1 MMDRNI
7 EIRKKLVA
15 SCRRIVIKA
24 GTRLLTDPEALAV
37 LIRQIKTVRD
47 SGIQVLLVSS
57 GAVGTGMRSLGLK
70 KRPRRLSEVQALAA
84 IGQIRLMSV
93 YEAECEKLG
102 FKAAQILLTAED
114 LRSRERH
121 LNALNCIESLLAQDV
136 LPIINENDPVSVDE
150 LKFGDNDI
158 LAALLASMTRSDLAI
173 ILTTVDGLMR
183 PNPDGSLGERIS
195 LVEGV
200 TDEQRNMANG
210 TDDSSMSI
218 GGMKSKLRCAE
229 ILNSAGECLWI
240 ASGKDAHVIE
250 RIFNGE
256 DVGTVF
262 IPHHR
267 TKVESR
273 KRWLATFAK
282 PSGKIIIDS
291 GAVRALATHGS
302 SLLPAGM
309 KFVQGTFK
317 RGSIVEVCSLEGEL
331 IAKGLTN
338 FSSEDCMKLIGCQSS
353 EIHDILRCDADSEII
368 HRNNMA
374 VLKAD

>member
-1 MMDRNI
+1 MDKNLQ
-7 EIRKKLVA
+7 IRKKLVS
-15 SCRRIVIKA
+15 SCKRIVIKA
-24 GTRLLTDPEALAV
+24 GTRLLTDHEALAI
-37 LIRQIKTVRD
+37 LIRQIKSVRD
-47 SGIQVLLVSS
+47 AGIQVLLVSS
-57 GAVGTGMRSLGLK
+57 GAVGTGMRSMNLT
-70 KRPRRLSEVQALAA
+70 KRPRKLSEVQALAA
-84 IGQIRLMSV
+84 IGQIHLMSI

-121 LNALNCIESLLAQDV
+121 LNALNCIETLLAHGI

-173 ILTTVDGLMR
+173 ILTTVDGLMK
-183 PNPDGSLGERIS
+183 PNPDGTLGERIP

-200 TDEQRNMANG
+200 TDEQRAMANG

-218 GGMKSKLRCAE
+218 GGMKSKLRCAD

-240 ASGKDAHVIE
+240 ASGKDIHVIE
-250 RIFNGE
+250 KIFRGE

-262 IPHHR
+262 VPR
-267 TKVESR
+267 KKVKVGAR
-273 KRWLATFAK
+273 KRWLASFAK
-282 PSGKIIIDS
+282 SSGKIIIDQ
-291 GAVRALATHGS
+291 GAVNALLAHGG

-309 KFVQGTFK
+309 KFVQGSFK
-317 RGSIVEVCSLEGEL
+317 RGSIVEICSAEGEV

-338 FSSEDCMKLIGCQSS
+338 FSSEDCMKLIGCQSA
-353 EIHDILRCDADSEII
+353 EIHEILDSDADHEIV

-374 VLKAD
+374 LLKLN

>member
-1 MMDRNI
+1 MDKNI

-70 KRPRRLSEVQALAA
+70 KRPRKLSEVQALAA

-121 LNALNCIESLLAQDV
+121 LNALNCIEALLAQDV

-158 LAALLASMTRSDLAI
+158 LAAMLASMTRSDLAV

-240 ASGKDAHVIE
+240 ASGKDVHVIE
-250 RIFNGE
+250 KIFNGE

-267 TKVESR
+267 EKVESR

-282 PSGKIIIDS
+282 SSGKIIIDA

-309 KFVQGTFK
+309 KFVQGAFK

-338 FSSEDCMKLIGCQSS
+338 FSSEECMKLIGCQSS
-353 EIHDILRCDADSEII
+353 EIHDILRCDADSEVI

-374 VLKAD
+374 VIKAD

>member
-1 MMDRNI
+1 
-7 EIRKKLVA
+7 
-15 SCRRIVIKA
+15 
-24 GTRLLTDPEALAV
+24 
-37 LIRQIKTVRD
+37 
-47 SGIQVLLVSS
+47 
-57 GAVGTGMRSLGLK
+57 
-70 KRPRRLSEVQALAA
+70 
-84 IGQIRLMSV
+84 
-93 YEAECEKLG
+93 
-102 FKAAQILLTAED
+102 
-114 LRSRERH
+114 
-121 LNALNCIESLLAQDV
+121 
-136 LPIINENDPVSVDE
+136 
-150 LKFGDNDI
+150 
-158 LAALLASMTRSDLAI
+158 MTRSDLAI

-183 PNPDGSLGERIS
+183 PNPDGTLGERIS

-291 GAVRALATHGS
+291 GAVQALATHGS

-338 FSSEDCMKLIGCQSS
+338 FSSEDCMKLIGCQTS

>member
-1 MMDRNI
+1 M
-7 EIRKKLVA
+7 
-15 SCRRIVIKA
+15 
-24 GTRLLTDPEALAV
+24 
-37 LIRQIKTVRD
+37 
-47 SGIQVLLVSS
+47 
-57 GAVGTGMRSLGLK
+57 
-70 KRPRRLSEVQALAA
+70 QALAA

-183 PNPDGSLGERIS
+183 PNPDGTLGERIS

-291 GAVRALATHGS
+291 GAVQALATHGS

-338 FSSEDCMKLIGCQSS
+338 FSSEDCMKLIGCQTS

>member
-1 MMDRNI
+1 
-7 EIRKKLVA
+7 
-15 SCRRIVIKA
+15 
-24 GTRLLTDPEALAV
+24 
-37 LIRQIKTVRD
+37 
-47 SGIQVLLVSS
+47 
-57 GAVGTGMRSLGLK
+57 
-70 KRPRRLSEVQALAA
+70 
-84 IGQIRLMSV
+84 
-93 YEAECEKLG
+93 
-102 FKAAQILLTAED
+102 
-114 LRSRERH
+114 
-121 LNALNCIESLLAQDV
+121 
-136 LPIINENDPVSVDE
+136 
-150 LKFGDNDI
+150 
-158 LAALLASMTRSDLAI
+158 
-173 ILTTVDGLMR
+173 MR
-183 PNPDGSLGERIS
+183 PNPDGTLGERIS

-262 IPHHR
+262 IPHQ
-267 TKVESR
+267 
-273 KRWLATFAK
+273 
-282 PSGKIIIDS
+282 
-291 GAVRALATHGS
+291 ALATHGS

-338 FSSEDCMKLIGCQSS
+338 FSSEDCMKLIGCQTS

>member
-1 MMDRNI
+1 MDKNI
-7 EIRKKLVA
+7 EVRKKLVA

-47 SGIQVLLVSS
+47 AGIQVLLVSS

-93 YEAECEKLG
+93 YEAECAKLG
-102 FKAAQILLTAED
+102 FQAAQILLTAED

-200 TDEQRNMANG
+200 TDEQRRMATG

-240 ASGKDAHVIE
+240 ASGKDPHVIE
-250 RIFNGE
+250 KIFRGE

-262 IPHHR
+262 LPHHR
-267 TKVESR
+267 AKVESR

-282 PSGKIIIDS
+282 SSGKIIVDS
-291 GAVRALATHGS
+291 GAVQALVTHGS

-309 KFVQGTFK
+309 KFVQGSFK

-331 IAKGLTN
+331 VAKGLTN
-338 FSSEDCMKLIGCQSS
+338 FSSEDCMKLIGCQSC